1 MSRRE
6 AERLIEHYQ
15 AKAGSFLVRDT
26 RDGDCLGLSV
36 LEANKRG
43 RFKTKHYRINE
54 KPYFLSYQYIFNSLD
69 DLLAFYISKKISPIH
84 FKT

>member
-6 AERLIEHYQ
+6 AERLIDYYQ
-15 AKAGSFLVRDT
+15 GKAGSFLVRET

-43 RFKTKHYRINE
+43 RIKTRHYRVNK

-69 DLLAFYISKKISPIH
+69 DMLAFYISKKINFIN
-84 FKT
+84 